1 MSDQKYAHKMAS
13 KGRRAGERELRGF
26 EDRESRRNPEK
37 AETECEHKVQKS
49 NGKRAA

>member
-1 MSDQKYAHKMAS
+1 MRIKWLQKAV
-13 KGRRAGERELRGF
+13 RQGERELGRL

-37 AETECEHKVQKS
+37 AETEYEHKVQKS